1 MATGLELRLIGFG
14 EKCPVLGLQD
24 LFGVSGG
31 VTPLPLARDSP
42 IAFTRSFT
50 ETPLNS
56 DKSLPQNKVNTE
68 LMQNY

>member
-1 MATGLELRLIGFG
+1 MATGLELRLVGLGDKI
-14 EKCPVLGLQD
+14 LGLKD

-42 IAFTRSFT
+42 IAFTKSFT

-56 DKSLPQNKVNTE
+56 GESLKRICE
-68 LMQNY
+68 ILCL